1 VRDAERLRAKDKE
14 HFPQTQMKQV
24 STIRRWLVMVF
35 ATLPLAGVVG
45 VIVYGYLAKPG
56 WVGVAG
62 KTFWDFLELLIV
74 PAALAIG
81 VYWLNRAQRKREL
94 QIENQRAQD
103 EALQA
108 YIDSMEKLLLDKE
121 LRSSKEDSEV
131 RLLAR
136 ARTLTVLP
144 GLDSHRK
151 GSVLQFLY
159 ELGLLSSAKG
169 EAIVRLNGAD
179 FEGLVPQGISMLGP
193 WERRGV
199 GTSQK
204 VHLDKGANLIGATLE
219 EANLRKAN
227 LENARLNDANLAF
240 ADLSEANLT
249 GASLRGAHLI
259 VLYFEGAIVKDT
271 IMPDGQILRG
281 DKTPNGPTLEDWLK
295 DNTGSREYREN
306 A

>member
-1 VRDAERLRAKDKE
+1 
-14 HFPQTQMKQV
+14 M
-24 STIRRWLVMVF
+24 
-35 ATLPLAGVVG
+35 
-45 VIVYGYLAKPG
+45 IVYGYVTKPG

-121 LRSSKEDSEV
+121 LRSSKEDSEL

-136 ARTLTVLP
+136 ARTLAVLP
-144 GLDSHRK
+144 GLDGHRK
-151 GSVLQFLY
+151 GSVLRFLY
-159 ELGLLSSAKG
+159 ELDLLSSAKG
-169 EAIVRLNGAD
+169 KAIVRLNGAD

-193 WERRGV
+193 PEKREGLT
-199 GTSQK
+199 GTLQAL
-204 VHLDKGANLIGATLE
+204 HLDKGANLIGATLE
-219 EANLRKAN
+219 EVNLRKAN

-249 GASLRGAHLI
+249 GASLKEAHLI
-259 VLYFEGAIVKDT
+259 VLYFEG
-271 IMPDGQILRG
+271 Q
-281 DKTPNGPTLEDWLK
+281 
-295 DNTGSREYREN
+295 S
-306 A
+306 

>member
-1 VRDAERLRAKDKE
+1 
-14 HFPQTQMKQV
+14 MN
-24 STIRRWLVMVF
+24 TIRWWLVIVF
-35 ATLPLAGVVG
+35 AALAPAGVVG
-45 VIVYGYLAKPG
+45 VIVYGYLTKPG

-121 LRSSKEDSEV
+121 LRSSKEDSEL

-136 ARTLTVLP
+136 ARTLAVLP
-144 GLDSHRK
+144 GLDGHRK
-151 GSVLQFLY
+151 GSVLRFLY
-159 ELGLLSSAKG
+159 ELDLLSSAKG
-169 EAIVRLNGAD
+169 KAIVRLNGAD

-193 WERRGV
+193 PEKREGLT
-199 GTSQK
+199 GTLQAL
-204 VHLDKGANLIGATLE
+204 HLDKGANLIGATLE
-219 EANLRKAN
+219 EVNLRKAN

-249 GASLRGAHLI
+249 GASLKGAHLI
-259 VLYFEGAIVKDT
+259 VLYFEG
-271 IMPDGQILRG
+271 Q
-281 DKTPNGPTLEDWLK
+281 
-295 DNTGSREYREN
+295 S
-306 A
+306 

>member
-1 VRDAERLRAKDKE
+1 
-14 HFPQTQMKQV
+14 M
-24 STIRRWLVMVF
+24 IVF
-35 ATLPLAGVVG
+35 AALAPAGVVG
-45 VIVYGYLAKPG
+45 VIVYGYVTKPG

-108 YIDSMEKLLLDKE
+108 YIDSIEKLLLDKE
-121 LRSSKEDSEV
+121 LRSSAEDSEL

-144 GLDSHRK
+144 RLDGNRK

-159 ELGLLSSAKG
+159 ELGLIGNLQTKP
-169 EAIVRLNGAD
+169 IVRLNGAN
-179 FEGLVPQGISMLGP
+179 FEGIVPQVTVVLGDPLPISRSIEGSKQT
-193 WERRGV
+193 
-199 GTSQK
+199 GTSQT
-204 VHLDKGANLIGATLE
+204 VHRGKGANLRGAFLE
-219 EANLRKAN
+219 EVNLRKAN

-240 ADLSEANLT
+240 TDLSESNLT
-249 GASLRGAHLI
+249 GASL
-259 VLYFEGAIVKDT
+259 EGANMAVYNLDGAILKDT
-271 IMPDGQILRG
+271 IMPHGG
-281 DKTPNGPTLEDWLK
+281 DYADWVKRCTPSARRPPKERNERAAED
-295 DNTGSREYREN
+295 EEN
-306 A
+306 SVP